1 MGISLFSP
9 LVSEVPGRNQLKFEM
24 PWHIVNQVNSITM
37 LKGFV
42 FGIGFFIAAIVP
54 FILLTIFRSLRGQ
67 TASRKIWQ
75 RYLDKLIEREKYEEA
90 AFVKELLSAQ
100 DKNKKIR
107 LPRNYVLIKEV
118 KLDDK
123 SPLGIKIKQV
133 IKNRKDGRDS

>member
-1 MGISLFSP
+1 
-9 LVSEVPGRNQLKFEM
+9 
-24 PWHIVNQVNSITM
+24 M

-42 FGIGFFIAAIVP
+42 FGIGFFIAATLPII
-54 FILLTIFRSLRGQ
+54 FLSIFRSLRGQ
-67 TASRKIWQ
+67 AASRKIWQ

-90 AFVKELLSAQ
+90 AFVNKLLSAQ
-100 DKNKKIR
+100 EKNNKIR

-133 IKNRKDGRDS
+133 IKKRKDGADS